1 MTTTSSRLLEL
12 LSLLQGRRDWPGN
25 DLAER
30 LEVSVRTVRRDAERV
45 RFGYRRRDGTTSRR
59 DVEPHALVNH
69 GRRWY
74 LVAFDLSRSDWRTF
88 RLDRLTGPAS
98 PGARFTPRRLPSKN
112 AAAFVQQ
119 SIAGAPNRYEAL
131 VTLRAPA
138 EEMSCRVPPY
148 WGTIEP
154 VDDRTCRYTTGDDDL
169 RWLAMRIA
177 MLDVDFEVHGPPELV
192 EHLHAMGARL
202 SRGADRRRRK

>member
-1 MTTTSSRLLEL
+1 
-12 LSLLQGRRDWPGN
+12 
-25 DLAER
+25 
-30 LEVSVRTVRRDAERV
+30 
-45 RFGYRRRDGTTSRR
+45 
-59 DVEPHALVNH
+59 
-69 GRRWY
+69 
-74 LVAFDLSRSDWRTF
+74 
-88 RLDRLTGPAS
+88 
-98 PGARFTPRRLPSKN
+98 
-112 AAAFVQQ
+112 
-119 SIAGAPNRYEAL
+119 
-131 VTLRAPA
+131 
-138 EEMSCRVPPY
+138 MSCRVPPY